1 MKLSLP
7 ALNSYDTAGDENRD
21 PAAGRRMMMGR
32 DDDGKFFILFQ
43 TKKDRC
49 NDKSNVKENFV

>member
-32 DDDGKFFILFQ
+32 EKVLYFIPN
-43 TKKDRC
+43 KKRQM
-49 NDKSNVKENFV
+49 

>member
-32 DDDGKFFILFQ
+32 EKSSLFYSKQ
-43 TKKDRC
+43 KKTDVMI
-49 NDKSNVKENFV
+49 NLM